1 LVARGDFVNHVAAEV
16 DPIKARVMFALLQ
29 PVYWSA
35 LEEVMGVP
43 AWKSLPCWSL
53 VADGVQ
59 VTPPDAQRQLA
70 ARTGTTTVEIS
81 TNHVAMVPRPD
92 EVLQL
97 IRSTVEAVAGVT

>member
-1 LVARGDFVNHVAAEV
+1 
-16 DPIKARVMFALLQ
+16 MYALLQ

-35 LEEVMGVP
+35 LEEVMGIP

-70 ARTGTTTVEIS
+70 ARTSTTTVEIS